1 MTQRVLEPTD
11 AAGVAAALQSAAAQN
26 LAVTIRG
33 GGTKALAPGEIVLST
48 TRLTAAV
55 DHVAGDLVATAP
67 AGATLEA
74 VNNVLRREGQWLALD
89 PPRAGRATIGGIV
102 ATNDSGPRRHR
113 FGTPRDLIIG
123 IEIALVNGHTAKAG
137 GRVVK
142 NVAGYDLSKLLC
154 GSLGSLAVVTSAT
167 FKLSPVPPYSQT
179 LVATVSDIRRLGE
192 LALAIADVPI
202 APTAIELQSPP
213 HRLLI
218 RFETTE
224 QAARRQS
231 ELANAICVKHGATC
245 AVVSGTAEADA
256 WRAHEGRI
264 FSTEGTILKLAILP
278 TDVAEVLDRIRT
290 SAAERRVEHE
300 VIGRAAL
307 GIVLL
312 RLAGDLG
319 AQAAMVTELRLEA
332 TGRGGSAV
340 LLSAPAGLL
349 REVGRWGPAS
359 DADFADARGQAA
371 VRSAEHPQSR
381 RGCLGIMSAPSPS
394 FASVA
399 PLEPLIDKC
408 VHCGFCLPTCPS
420 YILLGQEMD
429 SPRGRIY
436 MMKAGVDG
444 RAEINAGMVGHFD
457 TCLGC
462 MACETAC
469 PSGVRYAPLIEE
481 TRAAIEHHH
490 QRPMGERIFRDLIF
504 RLLPYPIGCGR
515 WRGPSPS
522 STSCAGIRG
531 CWRSCHS
538 CCGISSPWRRTPA
551 APARPRRPRKRLPP
565 WARHDCAWDS

>member
-1 MTQRVLEPTD
+1 VAQRVLEPTD

-33 GGTKALAPGEIVLST
+33 GGTKALAPGEFVLST

-89 PPRAGRATIGGIV
+89 PPRASRATIGGIV

-167 FKLSPVPPYSQT
+167 FKLSPVPPHSQT
-179 LVATVSDIRRLGE
+179 LVATVSDIRQLGD
-192 LALAIADVPI
+192 LALAIADVPV

-224 QAARRQS
+224 QAVRRQS
-231 ELANAICVKHGATC
+231 ELANAVCVEHGATC
-245 AVVSGTAEADA
+245 GVVSGTAEADA

-264 FSTEGTILKLAILP
+264 FSTDGTILKLAILP

-290 SAAERRVEHE
+290 SAAERRIEHE

-307 GIVLL
+307 GIVLV

-319 AQAAMVTELRLEA
+319 AQAATITELRLEA

-349 REVGRWGPAS
+349 RDVGRWGPAS
-359 DADFADARGQAA
+359 DATSLMRA
-371 VRSAEHPQSR
+371 VKQQFDPQNT
-381 RGCLGIMSAPSPS
+381 LNP
-394 FASVA
+394 
-399 PLEPLIDKC
+399 
-408 VHCGFCLPTCPS
+408 
-420 YILLGQEMD
+420 
-429 SPRGRIY
+429 
-436 MMKAGVDG
+436 GVG
-444 RAEINAGMVGHFD
+444 
-457 TCLGC
+457 
-462 MACETAC
+462 
-469 PSGVRYAPLIEE
+469 
-481 TRAAIEHHH
+481 
-490 QRPMGERIFRDLIF
+490 
-504 RLLPYPIGCGR
+504 
-515 WRGPSPS
+515 
-522 STSCAGIRG
+522 
-531 CWRSCHS
+531 
-538 CCGISSPWRRTPA
+538 
-551 APARPRRPRKRLPP
+551 
-565 WARHDCAWDS
+565 AWES